1 MSITAPLAVITAL
14 SLSLVGL
21 APTGPADFEDE
32 LRSATA
38 TQPTVFEDRAD
49 VEADALEI
57 EGRTLTAPSPNG
69 DISVRLPVAPRGLG
83 LDNAGASGG
92 RALAIED
99 AGDGAFRALVRV
111 AHAGAPHEYR
121 LEFGDDVELVPLED
135 GGVTVRGL
143 GGEML
148 GVIAPPWAV
157 DRDGAAVPTT
167 LEVDGRHL
175 VQRVASAAPGQYPVV
190 ADPFWIPALLVVAHF
205 TRHAVTQAAARGV
218 SQALVKQVVQNGA
231 RTAGKKGTS
240 VFTQGKG
247 ANRIRVVLDNKS
259 GNIITVTKG

>member
-1 MSITAPLAVITAL
+1 MC
-14 SLSLVGL
+14 
-21 APTGPADFEDE
+21 
-32 LRSATA
+32 
-38 TQPTVFEDRAD
+38 
-49 VEADALEI
+49 
-57 EGRTLTAPSPNG
+57 
-69 DISVRLPVAPRGLG
+69 
-83 LDNAGASGG
+83 
-92 RALAIED
+92 
-99 AGDGAFRALVRV
+99 

-205 TRHAVTQAAARGV
+205 TRHAVTQAAAGGGG

-247 ANRIRVVLDNKS
+247 ANRIRVVVDNKS
-259 GNIITVTKG
+259 GNITTVTKG